1 MNIIGIFLGLFS
13 ALSEAS
19 LNTVVNKYK
28 ASYSPVLMGFAQL
41 LFLLPVTLVMALI
54 IPWPKFNW
62 QLVIF
67 LGIFC
72 LLNVVGRILYIKSI
86 HLSGLS
92 KTVPFL
98 SFTPVFLILS
108 GFIILGEVPNL
119 FGMIGL
125 VLIVCGSY
133 VLTCNKFGESFFAAI
148 RNVKNEK
155 GVLLA
160 IATAFVWSLTSSFGK
175 KAVMLSSPI
184 FFFVMAINIQFI
196 LFLFINIRVTGI
208 RKTINYFRNDIKFFL
223 LASLFLGLMEFSIF
237 TAYSLTKIVYAISM
251 KRMAIFFSVL
261 FGYLFFKETGFKKNI
276 IAAIIMVVGVII
288 ITILGK

>member
-1 MNIIGIFLGLFS
+1 MNILGILLGLFS

-19 LNTVVNKYK
+19 LNTVINKYK

-41 LFLLPVTLVMALI
+41 LFLVPVTIIISLI
-54 IPWPKFNW
+54 IPWPEFSW

-72 LLNVVGRILYIKSI
+72 ILNVVGRILYIKSI

-98 SFTPVFLILS
+98 SFTPVFLILT
-108 GFIILGEVPNL
+108 GFIILGETPNL
-119 FGMIGL
+119 FGLSGL
-125 VLIVCGSY
+125 ILIVGGSY
-133 VLTCNKFGESFFAAI
+133 VLTCNRFGESVFTAI
-148 RNVKNEK
+148 RNIKNEK

-160 IATAFVWSLTSSFGK
+160 IATAFVWSITSSFGK
-175 KAVMLSSPI
+175 KTVMLSSPV
-184 FFFVMAINIQFI
+184 FFFVMAINIQFV
-196 LFLFINIRVTGI
+196 LFLFINAKMTGI
-208 RKTINYFRNDIKFFL
+208 KQTISYIRKDFKFFL
-223 LASLFLGLMEFSIF
+223 LASVFLGMMEFSIF

-276 IAAIIMVVGVII
+276 IAAIIMVAGVII